1 MKINARR
8 NQLRKQQEQNQL
20 TLMELK
26 NQYEEKIRI
35 QKQQLEDRQEEY
47 RLQSQR
53 QAKLEEYLQA
63 FQQAVN
69 LLEQKASR
77 LQEMQNQSS
86 AITRRERE

>member
-1 MKINARR
+1 
-8 NQLRKQQEQNQL
+8 
-20 TLMELK
+20 MELK